1 VILNRRL
8 GGLPLVKWGGAIAM
22 LTALSGL
29 AGLVSWGVLGQLQ
42 NQFGRQGLTVLL
54 VQLILPGA
62 IGLLLFTL
70 VALLLPI
77 PEVKQLVNRLRQRLQ

>member
-1 VILNRRL
+1 
-8 GGLPLVKWGGAIAM
+8 LPLVKWGGAIAM

-29 AGLVSWGVLGQLQ
+29 TGLVSWGVLGLLQ
-42 NQFGRQGLTVLL
+42 NQLGRQGLAALL
-54 VQLILPGA
+54 VQLIVPGA

-70 VALLLPI
+70 VALVLPI